1 MTLTL
6 VLIALLG
13 AGEVSLTVA
22 PGVSCVE
29 PSRLVSRLEAA
40 GLRVTARPS
49 GRLAVSVRREQ
60 DHVLVR
66 ATWQGA
72 PFERSLPAQPE
83 DCEAIERVL
92 AALIASWS
100 QQLPTVVEPKPPP
113 LQVKVPKVTA
123 PVPVPSE
130 PEPEAEP
137 VRIVEAPPQPEPSA
151 VPRQPFR
158 VPAVEVAAPLVSPP
172 ASSTLPF
179 TLDAAAL
186 GGGGLGPTAAVAGL
200 GQLQVGF
207 LVGRLGALLEGGLE
221 SSRSGSTA
229 SGARVESNTQWLS
242 LSARLGF
249 RPAQRLRLDLA
260 LGFRLWRITAQGLN
274 TFDAQSLELLGLG
287 GVLSGGASFQLIGP
301 LALHLRAF
309 ASLRATRP
317 RFLINGFGPVLT
329 LDPFEA
335 GLLLGLELRSGG

>member
-29 PSRLVSRLEAA
+29 RPRLVSRLEAA
-40 GLRVTARPS
+40 GLRVIAAPS
-49 GRLAVSVRREQ
+49 GRLAVSVRREL

-66 ATWQGA
+66 ATGQGA
-72 PFERSLPAQPE
+72 PFERSLPTQPE
-83 DCEAIERVL
+83 DCDAIERVL

-100 QQLPTVVEPKPPP
+100 QQLPTVAETKPPP

-123 PVPVPSE
+123 PALVP
-130 PEPEAEP
+130 PEPELEP
-137 VRIVEAPPQPEPSA
+137 EHIVEAPPQPQQAPA
-151 VPRQPFR
+151 PRQPLP
-158 VPAVEVAAPLVSPP
+158 VPAAEVTASLVSSP
-172 ASSTLPF
+172 ASTTLPF
-179 TLDAAAL
+179 TLEAAAL

-200 GQLQVGF
+200 GQVQVGF
-207 LVGRLGALLEGGLE
+207 FVGRVGALLEGGLE
-221 SSRSGSTA
+221 TTRSASSS
-229 SGARVESNTQWLS
+229 SGARVESNTQWFS
-242 LSARLGF
+242 LSGRF
-249 RPAQRLRLDLA
+249 SFTPAKRLRLDLA

-274 TFDAQSLELLGLG
+274 TFDAQSLELRGLG
-287 GVLSGGASFQLIGP
+287 GVLSGGVSFQLIGP

-335 GLLLGLELRSGG
+335 GLLLGLELRLGG